1 MSHPQR
7 KVQEISFRPC
17 GQVEE
22 ISPKDDFYFQWH
34 ITERCNQRCA
44 HCYHD
49 KYLGERELDE
59 TEMHEVAKRML
70 AAVEKWGR
78 VGSFSLTGG
87 EPFLRKRELFSI
99 VRLLDDRDSVGYYD
113 ILTNGTL
120 IDNES
125 MSGLAGLKKLRRV
138 QVSLEGAS
146 PETNDKVR
154 GKGSFE
160 ATLAAIRRLK
170 EAGLVVSVM
179 TTLTKSNTHE
189 IPDLISLLEGIG
201 VDALAVERFVPEGQ
215 GKSMLNQGLTQAET
229 RDVFQTIYE
238 TGRVSRPMR
247 LLMYRPLFC
256 LLDRD
261 DQTVGARCSV
271 GTNALTVLHDG
282 TVLPC
287 RRLPI
292 PLGNILKDGLYK
304 IWYDS
309 PVLWAIRD
317 PRNLKGKCG
326 QCDLVP
332 LCRGCRAVAYAYTGD
347 YLAED
352 PQCWA

>member
-1 MSHPQR
+1 MSYMQN
-7 KVQEISFRPC
+7 KVQKISIRSCEPA
-17 GQVEE
+17 EE

-49 KYLGERELDE
+49 RYTGERELDS
-59 TEMHEVAKRML
+59 TELLEVAERML
-70 AAVEKWGR
+70 EAVEKWGR

-87 EPFLRKRELFSI
+87 EPFLRKREMFSI
-99 VRLLDDRDSVGYYD
+99 AKLLDNRDPVGYYD
-113 ILTNGTL
+113 ILTNGSL
-120 IDNES
+120 IDHEALS
-125 MSGLAGLKKLRRV
+125 ELSLLKKLRRV

-154 GKGSFE
+154 GKGSFA
-160 ATLAAIRRLK
+160 ATLGAIRRLK
-170 EAGLVVSVM
+170 EAKLVVSVM
-179 TTLTKSNTHE
+179 TTLTRANAHE
-189 IPDLISLLEGIG
+189 ITALIDLLEGQG
-201 VDALAVERFVPEGQ
+201 VDALAVERFIPEGQ
-215 GKSMLNQGLTQAET
+215 GKSMVSQGLTQEET
-229 RDVFQTIYE
+229 RDIFKTIHQA
-238 TGRVSRPMR
+238 GRLPRPMR

-256 LLDRD
+256 LLDRE
-261 DQTVGARCSV
+261 DQTVGAKCSV

-292 PLGNILKDGLYK
+292 PLGNILQDGLYK

-317 PRNLKGKCG
+317 PRNLKGKCN

-332 LCRGCRAVAYAYTGD
+332 LCRGCRAVAYAYSGD

-352 PQCWA
+352 PQCWI